1 MPDNALFLSCCP
13 FRRGII
19 ESDIFLCST
28 DLLLFSNPYVA
39 DKVNN
44 LYYDITTNKITK
56 EWILSNFYSLE
67 VLWLLYMKKIN
78 IEFVRLQYFQ
88 FKDYDIIRN
97 VEEYGKISNNK
108 DVATLKSIH
117 IKNNKLRKLIINIL
131 KIFPYF
137 LVGNKI
143 DKLNKLINTI
153 FELTI
158 FDKYFK

>member
-1 MPDNALFLSCCP
+1 M
-13 FRRGII
+13 II
-19 ESDIFLCST
+19 
-28 DLLLFSNPYVA
+28 LFSNSYVA

-97 VEEYGKISNNK
+97 VEEYGKISSNK

-137 LVGNKI
+137 LLGNKI